1 MELAI
6 RVLVV
11 DDHPLVRQ
19 GLRAFLGSREGIAVV
34 AEAAD
39 GPEAVR
45 KAVAARP
52 DVILM
57 DVVMPGMDG
66 ITAIGALREAG
77 VTAAVVVLTSSAS
90 EEHVLPAV
98 RAGASGYLLKDADPG
113 EVERAIRAAA
123 TGNALL
129 DPAVAA
135 RLLREVASPSA
146 PTVRGVGD
154 LTTRERQVLELLA
167 GGRTNRQIARDLGVA
182 EKTVKTHVSHVL
194 AKLGV
199 ADRTQAALAAVRA
212 GMVQP

>member
-1 MELAI
+1 VNAEI

-19 GLRAFLGSREGIAVV
+19 GLRAFLSSREGIAVV

-39 GPEAVR
+39 GLEAVR
-45 KAVAARP
+45 KAVSVRP

-57 DVVMPGMDG
+57 DLVMPGMDG
-66 ITAIGALREAG
+66 ITAIGALRQAG
-77 VTAAVVVLTSSAS
+77 SAAPVVVLTSSAS

-98 RAGASGYLLKDADPG
+98 RAGASGYLLKDADPS

-123 TGNALL
+123 AGQALV

-135 RLLREVASPSA
+135 RLLREVAAPSA
-146 PTVRGVGD
+146 SPVTGIDD
-154 LTTRERQVLELLA
+154 LTAREREVLMLLA
-167 GGRTNRQIARDLGVA
+167 SGRTNRQIARSLGVA

-194 AKLGV
+194 GKLGV

-212 GMVQP
+212 GLVEP

>member
-1 MELAI
+1 MNAEI

-19 GLRAFLGSREGIAVV
+19 GLRAFLSSREGIAVV

-39 GPEAVR
+39 GLEAVR
-45 KAVAARP
+45 KAASVRP

-57 DVVMPGMDG
+57 DLVMPGMDG
-66 ITAIGALREAG
+66 ITAIGALRQAG
-77 VTAAVVVLTSSAS
+77 SAAPVVVLTSSAS

-98 RAGASGYLLKDADPG
+98 RAGASGYLLKDADPS

-123 TGNALL
+123 AGQALV

-135 RLLREVASPSA
+135 RLLREVAAPSA
-146 PTVRGVGD
+146 SPVTGIDD
-154 LTTRERQVLELLA
+154 LTAREREVLMLVA
-167 GGRTNRQIARDLGVA
+167 SGRTNRQIARSLGVA

-194 AKLGV
+194 GKLGV

-212 GMVQP
+212 GLVEP